1 MTWGKHAGDVRCCS
15 RWRRQP
21 LSVQRSWTRGRDLS
35 RISTSTNLLCG
46 NVCSVFVLN
55 QTNYCERTRQTT
67 ADDGRRTPEDSTL
80 VVFRRRPLSLSLSLS
95 TCCCCWSAGP
105 HRACK
110 AVVVCC
116 CDRGGGGDDPAGPR
130 SCSCCSS
137 LPSCAA
143 TTERTQ
149 SRFFSPACRRYE
161 KEAPIYYEYFCFFR
175 NFLFSF
181 WSAPSPLI
189 DSSLSCSV
197 IF

>member
-35 RISTSTNLLCG
+35 RISTSTNLLRG

-95 TCCCCWSAGP
+95 TCCFCWSAGP

-116 CDRGGGGDDPAGPR
+116 CDRGGGGGGDDPCWAMILLLLLLPAELR
-130 SCSCCSS
+130 SDN
-137 LPSCAA
+137 
-143 TTERTQ
+143 RTHAKPFFFPPLAVVTK
-149 SRFFSPACRRYE
+149 RGTNLLWLLLFFS
-161 KEAPIYYEYFCFFR
+161 
-175 NFLFSF
+175 
-181 WSAPSPLI
+181 
-189 DSSLSCSV
+189 
-197 IF
+197 

>member
-1 MTWGKHAGDVRCCS
+1 M
-15 RWRRQP
+15 
-21 LSVQRSWTRGRDLS
+21 
-35 RISTSTNLLCG
+35 
-46 NVCSVFVLN
+46 CSVFVLN

-95 TCCCCWSAGP
+95 TCCFCWSAGP

-116 CDRGGGGDDPAGPR
+116 CDRGGGGGGDDPCWAMILLLLLLPAELRSDNRTHAKPFFFPR
-130 SCSCCSS
+130 
-137 LPSCAA
+137 LPSL
-143 TTERTQ
+143 R
-149 SRFFSPACRRYE
+149 
-161 KEAPIYYEYFCFFR
+161 KEAPIYYDYFCFFR

-181 WSAPSPLI
+181 CSAPSPLT

>member
-1 MTWGKHAGDVRCCS
+1 MTCGKNPGDVRCCS

-21 LSVQRSWTRGRDLS
+21 FSLQRSWTRGRNLS

-80 VVFRRRPLSLSLSLS
+80 VVFRRRPLSLFLLAA
-95 TCCCCWSAGP
+95 SAGP
-105 HRACK
+105 LVPTVRARLLLLF
-110 AVVVCC
+110 VVVTVVVVVMI
-116 CDRGGGGDDPAGPR
+116 PAGPW

-137 LPSCAA
+137 LPSCAT

-161 KEAPIYYEYFCFFR
+161 KRHQFIMSIFVFFVISYFLAGR
-175 NFLFSF
+175 HHLRS
-181 WSAPSPLI
+181 
-189 DSSLSCSV
+189 
-197 IF
+197 